1 MKIKRKT
8 FGYLNNIRIF
18 AVLKVQRTD
27 RAGSRINY
35 KTMKLLEIH
44 KNGINAHNNEVSF
57 YGIDFQTKTLM
68 FDGIENIE
76 CVIEIAKEL
85 GYKISEIQMVF

>member
-1 MKIKRKT
+1 MEKDPFKE
-8 FGYLNNIRIF
+8 YLRESEPDK
-18 AVLKVQRTD
+18 AHK
-27 RAGSRINY
+27 GSRINY

-68 FDGIENIE
+68 FDGIENVE
-76 CVIEIAKEL
+76 CAIEIAKEL

>member
-1 MKIKRKT
+1 MT
-8 FGYLNNIRIF
+8 N
-18 AVLKVQRTD
+18 TD

-57 YGIDFQTKTLM
+57 YGIDYQTKTLM
-68 FDGIENIE
+68 FDGIENVE
-76 CVIEIAKEL
+76 CAIEIAKEL
-85 GYKISEIQMVF
+85 GYKISEIQMMF

>member
-1 MKIKRKT
+1 
-8 FGYLNNIRIF
+8 
-18 AVLKVQRTD
+18 
-27 RAGSRINY
+27 
-35 KTMKLLEIH
+35 MKLLEIY

-68 FDGIENIE
+68 FDGIENVE
-76 CVIEIAKEL
+76 CAIEIAKEL

>member
-1 MKIKRKT
+1 M
-8 FGYLNNIRIF
+8 RIF

-68 FDGIENIE
+68 FDGIENVE
-76 CVIEIAKEL
+76 CAIEIAKEL
-85 GYKISEIQMVF
+85 GYKISEIQMMF

>member
-1 MKIKRKT
+1 MVVKYYAYICSIKQRKAPQS
-8 FGYLNNIRIF
+8 N
-18 AVLKVQRTD
+18 
-27 RAGSRINY
+27 
-35 KTMKLLEIH
+35 KLLEIH

-68 FDGIENIE
+68 FDGIENVE
-76 CVIEIAKEL
+76 CAIEIAKEL

>member
-1 MKIKRKT
+1 MGICKII
-8 FGYLNNIRIF
+8 N
-18 AVLKVQRTD
+18 TD
-27 RAGSRINY
+27 RAGSWINY

-68 FDGIENIE
+68 FDGIENVE
-76 CVIEIAKEL
+76 CAIEIAKEL
-85 GYKISEIQMVF
+85 GYKISEIQMMF

>member
-1 MKIKRKT
+1 M
-8 FGYLNNIRIF
+8 F

-57 YGIDFQTKTLM
+57 YGIDYQTKTLCLM
-68 FDGIENIE
+68 E
-76 CVIEIAKEL
+76 
-85 GYKISEIQMVF
+85 

>member
-1 MKIKRKT
+1 M
-8 FGYLNNIRIF
+8 
-18 AVLKVQRTD
+18 LKVQRTD

-35 KTMKLLEIH
+35 KTMKLLGIH

-57 YGIDFQTKTLM
+57 YGIDYQTKTLM
-68 FDGIENIE
+68 FDGIENVE
-76 CVIEIAKEL
+76 CAIEIAKEL

>member
-1 MKIKRKT
+1 MGICKII
-8 FGYLNNIRIF
+8 N
-18 AVLKVQRTD
+18 TD

-68 FDGIENIE
+68 F
-76 CVIEIAKEL
+76 
-85 GYKISEIQMVF
+85 